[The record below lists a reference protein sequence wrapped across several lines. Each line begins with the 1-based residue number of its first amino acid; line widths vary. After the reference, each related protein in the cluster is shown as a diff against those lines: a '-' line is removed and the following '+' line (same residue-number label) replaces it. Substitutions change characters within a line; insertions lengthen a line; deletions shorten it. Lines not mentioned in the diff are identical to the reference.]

1 MRRQAG
7 VKGGLGTLG
16 RQSNGPGGAM
26 TATSRGSPAGI
37 VFRRLDADPER
48 RRAARLLPDCGL
60 DDHDTRCVWY
70 GLCDL
75 TATEDACLA
84 GVAVVRSV
92 GRATARL
99 CGLAVSAAYHDRQL
113 ERRLIC
119 EVADRLRASGVE
131 EITAPPVR
139 DRRVA
144 ALLARTGFV
153 PRAQG
158 QGCASGWSQLPL

>member
-1 MRRQAG
+1 MA
-7 VKGGLGTLG
+7 
-16 RQSNGPGGAM
+16 
-26 TATSRGSPAGI
+26 SRGSPAGI

-48 RRAARLLPDCGL
+48 RRAARLLSDCDL
-60 DDHDTRCVWY
+60 DDHDSGCVWY

-75 TATEDACLA
+75 TATEDSGLA

-92 GRATARL
+92 GRTTARL
-99 CGLAVSAAYHDRQL
+99 CGLAVSAAYSDRRL

-144 ALLARTGFV
+144 ALLAGAGFV
-153 PRAQG
+153 PRG
-158 QGCASGWSQLPL
+158 RTQGCGSGWSQLPL

>member
-1 MRRQAG
+1 
-7 VKGGLGTLG
+7 
-16 RQSNGPGGAM
+16 M
-26 TATSRGSPAGI
+26 TPRGSPAGV

-48 RRAARLLPDCGL
+48 RQAARLLPGCDL
-60 DDHDTRCVWY
+60 DDHDSACVWY

-75 TATEDACLA
+75 TATTTSGLA

-92 GRATARL
+92 SATTARL
-99 CGLAVSAAYHDRQL
+99 CGLAVSSAYHDRQL
-113 ERRLIC
+113 ERRLVC

-153 PRAQG
+153 PREQG
-158 QGCASGWSQLPL
+158 QGCGPGWSQLPL